1 MLTRV
6 TFHFPHKICI
16 FLMKRRNKETFPFQ
30 NFTESPHPTSQSM
43 NVSSRRG
50 SGGRRV
56 VSGAGGWS
64 GTSYDVMSYQ
74 EAARSGQI
82 QVSQDKL
89 TLLSCCL
96 ADD

>member
-1 MLTRV
+1 
-6 TFHFPHKICI
+6 
-16 FLMKRRNKETFPFQ
+16 
-30 NFTESPHPTSQSM
+30 M

-82 QVSQDKL
+82 QVRHREYL
-89 TLLSCCL
+89 NTIFGIRNAILHLFVMFEL
-96 ADD
+96 V